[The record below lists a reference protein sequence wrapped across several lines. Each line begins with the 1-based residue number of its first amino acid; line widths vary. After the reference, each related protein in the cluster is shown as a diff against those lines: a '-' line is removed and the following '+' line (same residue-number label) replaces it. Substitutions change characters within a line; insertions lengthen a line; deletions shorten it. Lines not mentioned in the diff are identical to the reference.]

1 MSILAFFPL
10 GKKFEVSALKRRL
23 GDIVKALSYEDLLEL
38 KKDTVS
44 KTPLLKYLLS
54 ERIKE
59 LESNGNRCA
68 TCSSALNAEEYVLM
82 FGRNEIKKKAY
93 FCGLDCMEY
102 FFSHLREITS
112 KSVAQEQPS

>member
-1 MSILAFFPL
+1 M
-10 GKKFEVSALKRRL
+10 KRRL
-23 GDIVKALSYEDLLEL
+23 GDIVKSLSYEDLLEVR
-38 KKDTVS
+38 KDALS
-44 KTPLLKYLLS
+44 KTPMVKYLVS

-82 FGRNEIKKKAY
+82 FGRNEIRKKAY

-102 FFSHLREITS
+102 FFSHLREITT
-112 KSVAQEQPS
+112 KSLTTEQPS

>member
-1 MSILAFFPL
+1 MIRYIVCVYQ
-10 GKKFEVSALKRRL
+10 KIEVTALKRRL
-23 GDIVKALSYEDLLEL
+23 GDIVKSLSYEDLLEL
-38 KKDTVS
+38 RKDSIS
-44 KTPLLKYLLS
+44 KAPMLKYLVS
-54 ERIKE
+54 ECIKE

-102 FFSHLREITS
+102 FFSHLREITM
-112 KSVAQEQPS
+112 KSLAREQPS